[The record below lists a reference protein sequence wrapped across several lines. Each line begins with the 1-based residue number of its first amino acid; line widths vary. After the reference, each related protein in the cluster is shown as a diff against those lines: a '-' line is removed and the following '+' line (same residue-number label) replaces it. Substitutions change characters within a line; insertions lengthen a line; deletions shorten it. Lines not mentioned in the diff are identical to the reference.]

1 MWKGCGIVLGVSHE
15 RINAMKFNH
24 NALFVMSHTIAEDQP
39 AAKAISALSEA
50 IAARGFDVQIAN
62 DIGAS
67 LKQVTESPRYSVIA
81 IFWDEKNA
89 NIAAECEALVAKIRQ
104 RNDKMPLFLLSEE
117 SLSQAVPISIL
128 KEVTEYVYLYSET
141 PALTANRIYTAVY
154 RYADKL
160 LPPYFKTLKN
170 FTEDGDYYWDCPG
183 HMGGMAYLK
192 HPVGVEFINFFGENM
207 LRADIG
213 VATAEMGDY
222 LTHAGPPKQSEE
234 IAAKAFGADWT
245 FYGVAGSSGSNR
257 IVAQGAIGANEI
269 ALMDRNCHKS
279 LNHGITLAQA
289 RPVYLT
295 PTRNGYGLIGPIP
308 THRLKKESI
317 QKLVADS
324 VLTAG
329 AVSPEPTYAV
339 VTNCTYDGFCYNVKD
354 VVEQLG
360 ASVPRIHFDEAW
372 YAYAKFHPL
381 YKDRF
386 AMDIADDMPNR
397 PTIFAVQSTHKM
409 LPALSMASMIHVKK
423 SDRAPLNYEDFN
435 DSFMM
440 HGTTSPYYPIIA
452 SIDVAV
458 NMMEGEAGRSLVQ
471 ESIEEAIAFRQTL
484 VNVKNELAEQ
494 EGESSWFFD
503 VLQPTE
509 VKDPETGKSH
519 AFAQAPMSLLANNPD
534 VWRLGENDTW
544 HGFSKEDI
552 AGTDCM
558 LDPVKVTITCPGLTA
573 DGQYQH
579 DGIPGY
585 IVTKFLDDRRT
596 EIARTGD
603 YTLLILFSVGITRG
617 KWGTLIASLLEFKKL
632 YDNGTLAVDAIPSLK
647 GKSPSYE
654 HLTLKQLCQ
663 QMHETMDELNLMTH
677 IGQAVNAAPEPVMT
691 PAEAYQK
698 VVRYKTE
705 SVQLHEFSD
714 RIAASM
720 LVPYPPGIPVLMPG
734 ERLPADDTGIIGYLE
749 ALQEFDKKYPGFEH
763 EIQGVS
769 VDQEGNY
776 WVRAIIE
783 EDRQPRKVPGH
794 VSFTRRVA
802 SSIKKGRQ

>member
-1 MWKGCGIVLGVSHE
+1 
-15 RINAMKFNH
+15 MKFNH
-24 NALFVMSHTIAEDQP
+24 KTLLVVSDSIADDQP
-39 AAKAISALSEA
+39 AARAIEALSTA
-50 IAARGFDVQIAN
+50 LGQRGFEVQVAQN
-62 DIGAS
+62 IGVG
-67 LKQVTESPRYSVIA
+67 LKSITESPRYSFIA
-81 IFWDEKNA
+81 ILWDVGNSNMA
-89 NIAAECEALVAKIRQ
+89 VECQALISRIRERSAQ
-104 RNDKMPLFLLSEE
+104 VPLFLLSEG
-117 SLSQAVPISIL
+117 SLSQDIPLGIL
-128 KEVTEYVYLYSET
+128 KEISEYVYLYSET
-141 PALTANRIYTAVY
+141 PALTANRVYTAVH
-154 RYADKL
+154 RYADNL
-160 LPPYFKTLKN
+160 LPPYFKTLKD

-183 HMGGMAYLK
+183 HMGGMAYVK
-192 HPVGVEFINFFGENM
+192 HPVGIEFINFFGENM

-222 LTHAGPPKQSEE
+222 LTHSGPPKKSEE
-234 IAAKAFGADWT
+234 IAAKLFGADWT

-257 IVAQGAIGANEI
+257 VVAQGAIGANEI
-269 ALMDRNCHKS
+269 AVVDRNCHKS
-279 LNHGITLAQA
+279 LNHGLTLSQA

-317 QKLVADS
+317 NQLIADS
-324 VLTAG
+324 ALTAE
-329 AVSPEPTYAV
+329 AVSQAPTYAV

-354 VVEQLG
+354 VVEHLG

-386 AMDIADDMPNR
+386 AMDIDDDMPNR
-397 PTIFAVQSTHKM
+397 PTIFAVHSTHKM
-409 LPALSMASMIHVKK
+409 LPAISMASMIHVKK
-423 SDRAPLNYEDFN
+423 SDRAPLSFDDFN

-458 NMMEGEAGRSLVQ
+458 SMMQGEAGRSLVQ
-471 ESIEEAIAFRQTL
+471 ESIEEAIAFRQAL
-484 VNVKNELAEQ
+484 VNVKQELAQQ
-494 EGESSWFFD
+494 EGDSSWFFD

-509 VKDPETGKSH
+509 VKDPATGKSH
-519 AFAQAPMSLLANNPD
+519 SFAQAPMALLANTPQ
-534 VWRLGENDTW
+534 VWRLGEGEAW
-544 HGFSKEDI
+544 HGFSEEDI

-558 LDPVKVTITCPGLTA
+558 LDPVKVTITCPGLTP
-573 DGQYQH
+573 DGQYQQM
-579 DGIPGY
+579 GIPGY
-585 IVTKFLDDRRT
+585 VITKFLDDRRT

-647 GKSPSYE
+647 GKSPAYE
-654 HLTLKQLCQ
+654 SLTLKQLCQ
-663 QMHETMDELNLMTH
+663 QMHETMHALNLMAH
-677 IGQAVNAAPEPVMT
+677 IGEAVSAAPEPVMT

-705 SVQLHEFSD
+705 RVKLREF
-714 RIAASM
+714 RNRVAASM

-734 ERLPADDTGIIGYLE
+734 ERLPAADTGIIGYLE

-769 VDQEGNY
+769 VDHDGDY

-783 EDRQPRKVPGH
+783 EDRKPREVPDH
-794 VSFTRRVA
+794 VRFKSHAT